1 MFPEEG
7 RPGPPAPR
15 ARAIY
20 PVDAGHLP
28 PGRGARYPVDAGSLP
43 LDNRAEDALRIASL
57 AIGVMAPLSDFYTAL
72 ELAEE

>member
-1 MFPEEG
+1 M
-7 RPGPPAPR
+7 
-15 ARAIY
+15 
-20 PVDAGHLP
+20 DAGHLP